1 MGYIVLAAFF
11 LVFVL
16 NALLGRTCW
25 HVFEDIVH
33 FAWMCRLLRAIN
45 MLGTFP
51 LFSDWRGVWSPRSH
65 RDQLLLPFRSPHFGA
80 RGFKFFEHCICHRTS
95 ENLLFGGKCAD
106 CKVPVVVNGAVQ
118 IAFTW
123 TSGEKFL
130 VRVDLRIPQPSGNS
144 GRGFCDM
151 VDLVRMECLRPLS
164 TSRVWSWRFHL
175 FVRGIGIWFCGTAT
189 WTQRSSGRRS
199 WGELFTFIQS
209 IIRATLSRPLRQL
222 PLRCSHVTF
231 FARVSSL
238 CLWYGQRGYG
248 KIVQKEVRLRYRV
261 ELHFLLPRLQSDATP
276 RRPRTSVIN
285 LWASWR
291 QICGVLAGAR
301 GAVVSWVLPQQQKL
315 KSTPP
320 FELTHPSVSL
330 SLSLS
335 LSLTRSL
342 TSK

>member
-1 MGYIVLAAFF
+1 MGFWLACIYRRVTILDSIKGYIVLAAFF
-11 LVFVL
+11 LVFLL
-16 NALLGRTCW
+16 NALGRTCC
-25 HVFEDIVH
+25 HVFQDIVH

-51 LFSDWRGVWSPRSH
+51 LFPDWRGVWSPRSH

-106 CKVPVVVNGAVQ
+106 CKVRVVINGAVQ

-151 VDLVRMECLRPLS
+151 VDVVRMECLRPLS
-164 TSRVWSWRFHL
+164 TSRVWSRRFHL
-175 FVRGIGIWFCGTAT
+175 FLGGLGIWFCGTAT

-199 WGELFTFIQS
+199 WGELFTFIPS
-209 IIRATLSRPLRQL
+209 KGRATLSRPLRQL
-222 PLRCSHVTF
+222 PLHCSHVTF

-238 CLWYGQRGYG
+238 CLWYGQRG
-248 KIVQKEVRLRYRV
+248 
-261 ELHFLLPRLQSDATP
+261 LPRLQPDATP
-276 RRPRTSVIN
+276 QRPLV
-285 LWASWR
+285 
-291 QICGVLAGAR
+291 Q
-301 GAVVSWVLPQQQKL
+301 
-315 KSTPP
+315 
-320 FELTHPSVSL
+320 L
-330 SLSLS
+330 SG
-335 LSLTRSL
+335 
-342 TSK
+342 